1 LINFGVLFVG
11 AVSKAVV
18 YPLPPRGY
26 KSLVLKK
33 SPLGDLGVY
42 NLTGA
47 FETALYFYVIIRYYI

>member
-1 LINFGVLFVG
+1 VG